1 MKKLYDK
8 SEIGFALLWIGIYV
22 VCGMFVYPLS
32 DLIGVEQS
40 ANAIANVAIAVFLL
54 VLIFRWGLA
63 KKYGLCKANA
73 PAKAFLWFIPLA
85 LLATANI
92 WFGAVMN
99 LNGADLACYLISMCA
114 VGIVEELLFRG
125 LLFRAMEKDSL
136 KAAIIVSS
144 VTFGLGHVM
153 NLLNGSGQDIFT
165 TLLQMVT
172 AVALGFLLVVIVW
185 RGGTILPCIIA
196 HSVIDML
203 SAFANMDAITPTVHL
218 AMDGVEIVIILAYV
232 AFLWKK
238 LPAPEDSTEDA
249 E

>member
-22 VCGMFVYPLS
+22 ACGMFVYPLS
-32 DLIGVEQS
+32 DLIGVEHS
-40 ANAIANVAIAVFLL
+40 ANAIINVAIAVALL
-54 VLIFRWGLA
+54 VFIFRWGLA
-63 KKYGLCKANA
+63 KKYGLCRASA
-73 PAKAFLWFIPLA
+73 PAKAFLWFIPLM

-144 VTFGLGHVM
+144 VTFALGHIM
-153 NLLNGSGQDIFT
+153 NLVNGRGQDLFT
-165 TLLQMVT
+165 TLLQIVL
-172 AVALGFLLVVIVW
+172 ACALGFLFVIIVW
-185 RGGTILPCIIA
+185 RGGTILPCIIT
-196 HSVIDML
+196 HSIIDML
-203 SAFANMDAITPTVHL
+203 SAFANMEAITPGAHL
-218 AMDGVEIVIILAYV
+218 AMDGVEIVIMLAYV
-232 AFLWKK
+232 AYLWKK
-238 LPAPEDSTEDA
+238 LPAPKVSPEA
-249 E
+249 